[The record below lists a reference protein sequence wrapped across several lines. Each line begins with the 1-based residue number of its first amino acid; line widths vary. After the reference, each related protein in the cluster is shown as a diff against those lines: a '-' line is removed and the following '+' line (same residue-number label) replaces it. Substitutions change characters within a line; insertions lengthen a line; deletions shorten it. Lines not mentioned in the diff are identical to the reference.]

1 MKKYRKNYT
10 LLEILVA
17 MGIFVI
23 ICIVVMRFFSGAQ
36 RVIVNSTNSNNL
48 HADVRV
54 AFDLIGRDLQSIVYN
69 NKIGVEGVH
78 PFAHSYYK
86 YGTLPLDQITNIQ
99 IFYQD
104 VIPSRLEKELSG
116 ANGMRDYAPLL
127 CFISNQTDL
136 PSEADY
142 ETCEIRYTFV
152 PAGVHQATYWNQR
165 NKKPKKN
172 PDSTAFLGGTL
183 LRSCT
188 FSDNNKKSLSA
199 TSAPRHPHDFSA
211 FPVVDS
217 LGDAVPAAK
226 NRIYQ
231 VFNDTNSND
240 NSSGAF
246 ERVISNVY
254 RMNISCFKLCPTT
267 GKFKKIKMFN
277 VNDKAEAPSQR
288 KEFDGDDDDDYM
300 KYWPPRD
307 PADSNKLLYKYP
319 ADGAPV
325 LLGQLGHPLPDMI
338 KVDLYMLDSRSWNSL
353 MNCYEFNTNTSKYT
367 IRSDAEAKKIL
378 NLKLRYFSKNFYITK
393 IDTSA
398 L

>member
-1 MKKYRKNYT
+1 MKKRKNSYT

-17 MGIFVI
+17 MGVFVI

-36 RVIVNSTNSNNL
+36 RVMVNTTNSNSL

-69 NKIGVEGVH
+69 NKIGVEGIH
-78 PFAHSYYK
+78 PFAHSYYDYK
-86 YGTLPLDQITNIQ
+86 NTPLNLTDAEIK

-136 PSEADY
+136 PVAADF

-152 PAGVHQATYWNQR
+152 PACIDEVTYRYQR
-165 NKKPKKN
+165 SSKSRS
-172 PDSTAFLGGTL
+172 STIFSGGTL

-188 FSDNNKKSLSA
+188 FSDNRKTSLSDVN
-199 TSAPRHPHDFSA
+199 PKRHPHDFSA

-217 LGDAVPAAK
+217 LGNAVPDAK

-246 ERVISNVY
+246 ERIIGGVY
-254 RMNISCFKLCPTT
+254 RMNISCFKLCSDGAI
-267 GKFKKIKMFN
+267 GKLKKLKMFD
-277 VNDKAEAPSQR
+277 VNKPAEIPALR
-288 KEFDGDDDDDYM
+288 KEISTESESIYM
-300 KYWPPRD
+300 QYSDWPLMSQVYP
-307 PADSNKLLYKYP
+307 SN
-319 ADGAPV
+319 GATV
-325 LLGQLGHPLPDMI
+325 ELGQLGHPLPDMI
-338 KVDLYMLDSRSWNSL
+338 KVDLYMLDSRSWNSF
-353 MNCYEFNTNTSKYT
+353 MNCYELSGSNFT
-367 IRSDAEAKKIL
+367 IKSPAHREEAKKIL

-393 IDTSA
+393 IDASA